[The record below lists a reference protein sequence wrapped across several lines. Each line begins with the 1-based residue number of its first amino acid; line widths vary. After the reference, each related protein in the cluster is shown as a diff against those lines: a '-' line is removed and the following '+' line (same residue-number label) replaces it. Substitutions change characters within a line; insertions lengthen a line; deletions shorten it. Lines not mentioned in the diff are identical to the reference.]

1 MEKKPRVL
9 NVLVAGH
16 AQAGKSTLI
25 SAIVGKFPDNLDYEL
40 AHGTTISLKVIQFL
54 LKKQN
59 LLLNFLD
66 SPGHADFKGGIAL
79 GLEFADILVLVI
91 SGKEG
96 FQARTYWLY
105 EKAIEKGIPII
116 IAATK
121 MDLPNSNVDKIS
133 RELQKL
139 ESSIISII
147 ETSAKK
153 GFGIEELVKKISI
166 YVKIREKIESA
177 LSFIILGYNK
187 KKGVGVLINVGVLA
201 GKIEVSK
208 WISDKIKIRNI
219 FGLNNVSIK
228 RANEGEIVQISLNVD
243 IKYDLG
249 TKYKKGKFISP
260 KIEGLLS
267 EIHPRKEFYIS
278 IENQEKFNVALE
290 VLESIKNIIPSFDYY
305 VEKKNINIL
314 VLGDLQFDFIKDRL
328 EDLIEFKV
336 IGSKIKGIITINK
349 ISKASYKSASVRIV
363 PRCRKAL
370 TISRIG
376 TQEKKMHDIL
386 ASSAA
391 YEAFHLDGLH
401 VDIYSGKNEDSIAK
415 AIAKAIE
422 KVKIIKIVP
431 YQDVIV
437 KVENYHDIYPLIEKY
452 NTEVLYQSQADTFF
466 LQVKNENFEVFFN
479 SLMKTSSGRAD
490 IHLFKFEQNEIILAI
505 DPGTRHFG
513 FCLIEKGELPSLW
526 YVNLKTNIENLRS
539 HNTIKKQL
547 QREMETFLG
556 NIKELINRIF
566 IGAGPGSD
574 FITNFFIEYLNI
586 PCDDYSCVIT
596 DLDKAQEE
604 NNKDILNNDDIKKRF
619 EPPDIYLVDEFKTTK
634 EALFH
639 LQQGKL
645 VSEVRSKGFVDHAIA
660 ALLIAKRG
668 LKGEILKIQKKP
680 LKQLYD
686 YIIENYAGSYSFAGI
701 HNVNSLEDI
710 KSGMYLRVKN
720 SVKLDSNLNNGE
732 IIAFRGWGGSGYKNF
747 HAQSISGNRIVVKF
761 QANVKVKSD
770 FFNIL
775 TPVKQRN

>member
-1 MEKKPRVL
+1 
-9 NVLVAGH
+9 
-16 AQAGKSTLI
+16 
-25 SAIVGKFPDNLDYEL
+25 
-40 AHGTTISLKVIQFL
+40 
-54 LKKQN
+54 
-59 LLLNFLD
+59 
-66 SPGHADFKGGIAL
+66 
-79 GLEFADILVLVI
+79 
-91 SGKEG
+91 
-96 FQARTYWLY
+96 
-105 EKAIEKGIPII
+105 
-116 IAATK
+116 
-121 MDLPNSNVDKIS
+121 
-133 RELQKL
+133 
-139 ESSIISII
+139 
-147 ETSAKK
+147 
-153 GFGIEELVKKISI
+153 
-166 YVKIREKIESA
+166 
-177 LSFIILGYNK
+177 
-187 KKGVGVLINVGVLA
+187 
-201 GKIEVSK
+201 
-208 WISDKIKIRNI
+208 
-219 FGLNNVSIK
+219 
-228 RANEGEIVQISLNVD
+228 
-243 IKYDLG
+243 
-249 TKYKKGKFISP
+249 
-260 KIEGLLS
+260 
-267 EIHPRKEFYIS
+267 
-278 IENQEKFNVALE
+278 
-290 VLESIKNIIPSFDYY
+290 
-305 VEKKNINIL
+305 
-314 VLGDLQFDFIKDRL
+314 
-328 EDLIEFKV
+328 
-336 IGSKIKGIITINK
+336 
-349 ISKASYKSASVRIV
+349 
-363 PRCRKAL
+363 
-370 TISRIG
+370 
-376 TQEKKMHDIL
+376 MHDIL

-437 KVENYHDIYPLIEKY
+437 KVENYHEIYPLIEKY

-466 LQVKNENFEVFFN
+466 LQVKNENFEEFFN
-479 SLMKTSSGRAD
+479 SLMKTSRGRAD

-604 NNKDILNNDDIKKRF
+604 NNKDILDNADIKKRF

-660 ALLIAKRG
+660 ALLIARRG
-668 LKGEILKIQKKP
+668 LRGEILKIQKKP